1 MSEEITKKKTTTRKA
16 APKKTAEKAVKAAE
30 SKVQEVKDFV
40 VEKATHI
47 SEEAKKMGTKGSE
60 KVAASVKKQPLKAIG
75 IAAVCGAVL
84 GLFFRRKK

>member
-1 MSEEITKKKTTTRKA
+1 MSESTTKKTTKKA
-16 APKKTAEKAVKAAE
+16 APKATE

-40 VEKATHI
+40 VEKAVHL
-47 SEEAKKMGTKGSE
+47 SEEAKKIGEKGSE

-75 IAAVCGAVL
+75 IAALCGAAL